1 MHWIKKT
8 KKMADCFNRKTVFAA
23 KWFFP
28 GIVEIL
34 GGVFW
39 KHEKSDVGWWF
50 QPGYQLH
57 FYENIYADF

>member
-1 MHWIKKT
+1 
-8 KKMADCFNRKTVFAA
+8 MADCFNRKTVFAA